1 MEKQRQRERIT
12 DELLLME
19 KQRHKE
25 RITDEAVTD
34 GETKTERK
42 DNR

>member
-1 MEKQRQRERIT
+1 MRLLLIEKQRARG
-12 DELLLME
+12 
-19 KQRHKE
+19 

-42 DNR
+42 NN

>member
-1 MEKQRQRERIT
+1 MR
-12 DELLLME
+12 LLLME
-19 KQRHKE
+19 KQRQRG

-42 DNR
+42 DN

>member
-1 MEKQRQRERIT
+1 MR
-12 DELLLME
+12 LLLME

-34 GETKTERK
+34 GEKKDRK
-42 DNR
+42 KG

>member
-1 MEKQRQRERIT
+1 MR
-12 DELLLME
+12 LLLME

>member
-1 MEKQRQRERIT
+1 MS
-12 DELLLME
+12 LLLME

-34 GETKTERK
+34 GETKSERK
-42 DNR
+42 DN

>member
-1 MEKQRQRERIT
+1 MR
-12 DELLLME
+12 LLLME
-19 KQRHKE
+19 EQRQRE

-34 GETKTERK
+34 GETETGRK